1 MSLAGRLMMSGSGIS
16 ITWRRSGL
24 NKETAIQNAILIE
37 LSKNGVMAWRNHVGK
52 FRALDDPQRLISV
65 GVPGMADIIAC
76 VPLVITQE
84 MVGLTIGAAVG
95 IEVKTKTGK
104 QRKEQLLWELALTR
118 HGGVYTVLRDP
129 KDLENLSQNIRDRMQ
144 TRSPA
149 GK

>member
-1 MSLAGRLMMSGSGIS
+1 MNR
-16 ITWRRSGL
+16 
-24 NKETAIQNAILIE
+24 ETAIQNAILIE
-37 LSKNGVMAWRNHVGK
+37 LSKNGVLAWRNHVGK

-104 QRKEQLLWELALTR
+104 QRREQQLWEMALTR
-118 HGGVYTVLRDP
+118 HGGVYTVLREP
-129 KDLENLSQNIRDRMQ
+129 NSVASCVQSIRECTQQQSR
-144 TRSPA
+144 R

>member
-1 MSLAGRLMMSGSGIS
+1 MNR
-16 ITWRRSGL
+16 
-24 NKETAIQNAILIE
+24 ETSIQNAILIE
-37 LSKNGVMAWRNHVGK
+37 LSKNGVLAWRNHVGK

-84 MVGLTIGAAVG
+84 MVGITIGAAVG

-104 QRKEQLLWELALTR
+104 QRKEQQLWELALTR

-129 KDLENLSQNIRDRMQ
+129 TDTANMLANIPERMQ

-149 GK
+149 EK